1 MQNSEKFCVR
11 NEKIFSASRHLKGA
25 MKIFTGAGKENRE
38 EIGMFWFEEGG
49 KIGSFGQNIYT
60 CPRVIRK

>member
-1 MQNSEKFCVR
+1 MEKKFCVK
-11 NEKIFSASRHLKGA
+11 NGIILGASRHLEDA
-25 MKIFTGAGKENRE
+25 MNICTSVGTKNRE

>member
-1 MQNSEKFCVR
+1 MLNG
-11 NEKIFSASRHLKGA
+11 KIFGASRHLEDVMNICTSVGE
-25 MKIFTGAGKENRE
+25 KENRE

-49 KIGSFGQNIYT
+49 KIGSFGQNIYL